1 MKNTLLHEA
10 SRLTRAG
17 DKFIQKS
24 GPQKF
29 YEEAAALLDKASM
42 HKHFSFEDLV
52 IGSFG
57 KNFNHEQNFK
67 SLEFSDLPVTIAR
80 GEHSFV
86 DLYFWRR
93 RPTTIHNHHFTGAF
107 QCLHGSNVELKYK
120 FTKERRLTRFHT
132 MGELKEIKETKVL
145 PGDIE
150 CIDLQ
155 DKFIHQSH
163 HQADLTVN
171 LCFRTPDFKGKNL
184 ANFFYPGLKYEKNAL
199 TLQKAQRLYAFALI
213 EDFKLDKVD
222 VAPEVALTFLIETL
236 NMGSSHPAVKKL
248 QNNFMRKFKS
258 ESKLDLAK
266 LFQTHENYLDHL
278 IEKYA

>member
-1 MKNTLLHEA
+1 MKNTLLLEA
-10 SRLTRAG
+10 TKLTKAG

-24 GPQKF
+24 GPKKF
-29 YEEAAALLDKASM
+29 YEEASALLSKASM
-42 HKHFSFEDLV
+42 HKCFSFEDLV
-52 IGSFG
+52 RGSFE
-57 KNFNHEQNFK
+57 KSFNHEQNFK
-67 SLEFSDLPVTIAR
+67 SMEFSDLPVTIAR
-80 GEHSFV
+80 GEHCFV

-107 QCLHGSNVELKYK
+107 QCLYGSNVELKYQFK
-120 FTKERRLTRFHT
+120 KERSLTRFHT
-132 MGELKEIKETKVL
+132 LGVLKEIKETKVL

-150 CIDLQ
+150 SINLQ

-184 ANFFYPGLKYEKNAL
+184 ANFYYPGLKYEKHAL
-199 TLQKAQRLYAFALI
+199 TLQKAQRLYAFSLI
-213 EDFKLDKVD
+213 EDMNLDKLE

-236 NMGSSHPAVKKL
+236 NMGSAHPAVKKL
-248 QNNFMRKFKS
+248 QNRFLKRFKS

-266 LFQTHENYLDHL
+266 LFLNHENYLDHL